1 MDLFDV
7 LNEAWDDHDA
17 PDSTERLYLAD
28 ALALA
33 YRAHFAFINRPLINS
48 KGQDTSAVY
57 GFTSSLLKLLEDEK
71 PEHIAVVFDALDG
84 PPNFRDELYAEYKAH
99 RPPMPE
105 GLRGGIPYIKQ
116 VVEAFDIPVL
126 EVPGVEADDVIG
138 TLAKQASQDGVDV
151 VIISPDKDFRQLLQ
165 DDRSAD
171 GEHGAISMMRPAYKG
186 EEFDLETADSFR
198 ESYGVEPIKFIDILA
213 LLGDAA
219 DNVPGVRGIGKKT
232 APKLVAQYG
241 SVENLLDHAEEIKGK
256 RVREGLL
263 NHRDEAMLSKQL
275 VTILTDIDFEEHGQN
290 VDWHRLRRTDPH
302 MDRLEDLFD
311 ELEFGKRL
319 RTRIKNYHD
328 GKERPK
334 KTTATTT
341 LPEDD
346 PALEFDFGPYEPVK
360 AMDED
365 KVDYHTALNH
375 KQVEAAHAHIAQ
387 AERFAFD
394 TETDSLDPITTGLVG
409 VSVSAEARTA
419 HYVPTPLPDG
429 TQTADLLD
437 KLRPSLEND
446 ALKIG
451 HNLKFDLAVLA
462 SHGLEVRGPLFDTMV
477 AHYLIEPEASHK
489 MDDVSSFYLSYRPQ
503 PITALIGTG
512 KNAKSMRDVPI
523 ADVGPYAC
531 EDADIT
537 LRLMDVLKAKLE
549 EDGLLAIA
557 EEIEFPLIRVLVDM
571 ERLGV
576 RVDASVL
583 EPISDQL
590 GTEMERIEQAIYD
603 AVGRPFNVGSPKQ
616 LGQAL
621 FGDVPDDAQR
631 EQAKVWAEE
640 MRDPKAA
647 GKTKKQ
653 LAAEEPTF
661 GLGLDDKGK
670 TASGQFKTSEDILET
685 LTTETDS
692 TVPRLALDWRKL
704 SKLKNTYVDKLPEL
718 INPMTGR
725 IHTDFNQTVTATGR
739 LSSSN
744 PNLQNI
750 PVRTEQGREIRRA
763 FVAEPGYKL
772 LAADYAQIELRILA
786 HLSGDKGL
794 IEAFEQGLDI
804 HTATA
809 ARVFDVPLEDV
820 TRIQRSQ
827 VKQVNY
833 GIPYGVSAFG
843 LARRMHI
850 TVGEA
855 QPLIEQY
862 NRSYPRVVEYLN
874 ELIEKARDNGYA
886 ETLRGRRRYLPQIT
900 SRDFRDRSF
909 AERVAV
915 NMPIQG
921 TQADMIKIAMVSI
934 HRRLKEENLQTRMI
948 LQVHDELVFE
958 VPDGSG
964 DHESEIDRATAL
976 IKDEMALAQPLGE
989 VPVVVDVGI
998 ADNWLDAH

>member
-17 PDSTERLYLAD
+17 PDASERLYLAD
-28 ALALA
+28 AMALA

-57 GFTSSLLKLLEDEK
+57 GFTASLLKLLEDEA

-84 PPNFRDELYAEYKAH
+84 PPNFRDQLYADYKAH

-105 GLRGGIPYIKQ
+105 GLRGGIPFIKKI
-116 VVEAFDIPVL
+116 VEAFDIPVL

-138 TLAKQASQDGVDV
+138 TLAKRASQDGVDV
-151 VIISPDKDFRQLLQ
+151 IIVSPDKDFRQLLQ

-186 EEFDLETADSFR
+186 EEFDMETAESFR

-219 DNVPGVRGIGKKT
+219 DNVPGVRGIGKKS
-232 APKLVAQYG
+232 APKLIAEYG
-241 SVENLLDHAEEIKGK
+241 TVENLLNHAEEIKGK

-275 VTILTDIDFEEHGQN
+275 VTILTNIDFEEHGQN

-302 MDRLEDLFD
+302 MDRLEELFD

-319 RTRIKNYHD
+319 RTRIKDYHD

-334 KTTATTT
+334 KATPTTT
-341 LPEDD
+341 LPDDD

-360 AMDED
+360 AMDEA

-375 KQVEAAHAHIAQ
+375 KQVQAACDHVAD

-409 VSVSAEARTA
+409 VSVSAKERVA

-429 TQTADLLD
+429 TQTAALLD
-437 KLRPSLEND
+437 KLRPALEND

-523 ADVGPYAC
+523 TDVGPYAC

-571 ERLGV
+571 ERVGV

-590 GTEMERIEQAIYD
+590 GGDMDRVEKEIYD
-603 AVGRPFNVGSPKQ
+603 AIGRPFNVGSPKQ

-621 FGDVPDDAQR
+621 FGDVPTDAQR
-631 EQAKVWAEE
+631 EQAKVWAEA
-640 MRDPKAA
+640 MKDPKAA

-653 LAAEEPTF
+653 LAAEEPSF
-661 GLGLDDKGK
+661 GLGLPDKGK
-670 TASGQFKTSEDILET
+670 TSSGQFKTSEDILET

-692 TVPRLALDWRKL
+692 TVPRLALNWRKL

-739 LSSSN
+739 LSSSS

-763 FVAEPGYKL
+763 FVAEPGFKL

-809 ARVFDVPLEDV
+809 ARVFDVPLEEV

-874 ELIEKARDNGYA
+874 ELIEKAREKGYA

-921 TQADMIKIAMVSI
+921 TQADMIKVAMVSI
-934 HRRLKEENLQTRMI
+934 HRRLKEEQLNTRMI

-964 DHESEIDRATAL
+964 EYASEIDRATAL
-976 IKDEMALAQPLGE
+976 IKEEMSQAQPLGE